1 MKALKVKLKYGKSG
15 VKASIPGGV
24 DISLLDPGKT
34 AFLPE
39 QQEALKEK
47 LARPAGSKSLR
58 GLAES
63 ASRAC
68 IVVSDKTRYVP
79 YRVILP
85 EILRTLEESNTEVF
99 FLVAAGM
106 HAPSSPEDL
115 REILGG
121 EIAGKYKII
130 NHSAEDGRE
139 LEYLGRG
146 DSGIPVYI
154 NRNYCEADLKILT
167 GFIEPHFMAGFS
179 GGRKSVCP
187 GISGLETIKFI
198 HSARILSSP
207 YSRAGCLG
215 ENPVNAAISEAAELA
230 GCDFIVNVTLNSA
243 KEITGIFCGGL
254 KEAFGEGVRIC
265 AGQCGIRTAGEFDTV
280 ITTGGGYPL
289 DRNFYQTVK
298 GLVGALEIIKPGG
311 TLICASE
318 CADGLGSDEFR
329 NLLYGMENTAQFMEM
344 IFSEGFFCPDQW
356 EVQELVRVLDKCRVS
371 LYSENLRDEEIIKCG
386 CRPVKDLKE
395 EIARVVRGL
404 GAGARMAVIPEG
416 PYALVDKGAGTR
428 DCERR

>member
-1 MKALKVKLKYGKSG
+1 MKALNINLKYGKSG
-15 VKASIPGGV
+15 VEASIPAGA
-24 DISLLDPGKT
+24 DISVLDPGKT
-34 AFLPE
+34 APLPE
-39 QQEALKEK
+39 QEDALKEK
-47 LARPAGSKSLR
+47 LSRPSGSESLR
-58 GLAES
+58 KLAES

-85 EILRTLEESNTEVF
+85 EILRILEENNTEVF

-106 HAPSSPEDL
+106 HALSSPEDL
-115 REILGG
+115 REILGD
-121 EIAGKYKII
+121 EIVSKYEII
-130 NHSAEDGRE
+130 NHSAADEAE

-154 NRNYCEADLKILT
+154 NRNYCKADLKILT

-207 YSRAGCLG
+207 CARAGCLEG
-215 ENPVNAAISEAAELA
+215 NPVNAAIFEAAELA

-243 KEITGIFCGGL
+243 REITGIFCGGL
-254 KEAFGEGVRIC
+254 REAFGEGVRIC
-265 AGQCGIRTAGEFDTV
+265 AGQCEVRTSGGFDAV

-289 DRNFYQTVK
+289 DRDFYQTVK

-311 TLICASE
+311 TIICASE
-318 CADGLGSDEFR
+318 CADGLGSGEFR
-329 NLLYGMENTAQFMEM
+329 NLLYGMENTAQFMDM

-356 EVQELVRVLDKCRVS
+356 EVQELVSVLDKCRVS

-386 CRPVKDLKE
+386 CRPVEDLNE

-404 GAGARMAVIPEG
+404 GAGARMAVIPQG
-416 PYALVDKGAGTR
+416 PYTLADNTAGFR
-428 DCERR
+428 A